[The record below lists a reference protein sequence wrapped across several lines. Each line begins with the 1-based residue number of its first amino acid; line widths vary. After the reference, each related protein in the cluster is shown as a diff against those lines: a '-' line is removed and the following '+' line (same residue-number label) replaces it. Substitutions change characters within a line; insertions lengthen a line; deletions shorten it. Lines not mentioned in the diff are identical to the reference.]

1 MLFKIVHIHTS
12 LLAVRFFLMGWATLS
27 LIFIR
32 KQPKENTVMPRS
44 LRSFFRFVLAEFFF
58 LRPCQGA
65 VRRLRGR
72 FLSQLS
78 GIEIES
84 E

>member
-58 LRPCQGA
+58 CVLAKELFAGY
-65 VRRLRGR
+65 VGV
-72 FLSQLS
+72 S
-78 GIEIES
+78 
-84 E
+84 